1 MGQQTCIDYATLTSI
16 LFLGRRLAELELN
29 IALSQIMKSFR
40 VEFNEKEPI
49 GFDIKFLLLP
59 DRQMNLVFRDL
70 H

>member
-1 MGQQTCIDYATLTSI
+1 MLLSR
-16 LFLGRRLAELELN
+16 LLGRRLAELELN

-40 VEFNEKEPI
+40 VEFNEKEPVGI
-49 GFDIKFLLLP
+49 DIKFLLLP

>member
-1 MGQQTCIDYATLTSI
+1 MIMLLSR
-16 LFLGRRLAELELN
+16 LLGRRLAELELN

-40 VEFNEKEPI
+40 VEFNEKEPVGI
-49 GFDIKFLLLP
+49 DIKFLLLP